1 MRVKHEMRGNMKAE
15 SENMNAGT
23 EAGSQWLK
31 GTVRGAPL
39 LCE

>member
-1 MRVKHEMRGNMKAE
+1 MKAE

-31 GTVRGAPL
+31 GTVRGGTSAV
-39 LCE
+39 